1 MPERLNGPVLKT
13 GVPARVPEVR
23 ILLPPQNMFRFL
35 KKKKEPENLEE
46 VLRDFDQLK
55 EEFEKVLK
63 EFEDL
68 KEREKFNI
76 QKVGIVRFNPFEDV
90 GGNQSFSIALL
101 DGKDD
106 GVVITSLYL
115 KDGNRVFAKP
125 IRGGKSEFNLSK
137 EEIEAINLAKHGSSK
152 ATSSDNFGP
161 H

>member
-1 MPERLNGPVLKT
+1 
-13 GVPARVPEVR
+13 
-23 ILLPPQNMFRFL
+23 MFKFFR
-35 KKKKEPENLEE
+35 KKKEPESL
-46 VLRDFDQLK
+46 
-55 EEFEKVLK
+55 EKVLK
-63 EFEDL
+63 EFNQLRKEFDKVL
-68 KEREKFNI
+68 KELEILKEKERFNI

-152 ATSSDNFGP
+152 TTCSSNFRP

>member
-1 MPERLNGPVLKT
+1 
-13 GVPARVPEVR
+13 
-23 ILLPPQNMFRFL
+23 MFKFFR
-35 KKKKEPENLEE
+35 KKKEPESLEE
-46 VLRDFDQLK
+46 VLKEFNQLRKEFDKVLEELEILK
-55 EEFEKVLK
+55 E
-63 EFEDL
+63 
-68 KEREKFNI
+68 KERFNI
-76 QKVGIVRFNPFEDV
+76 QKVGIVRFNPFGDV

-125 IRGGKSEFNLSK
+125 IKGGKSEFNLSK

-152 ATSSDNFGP
+152 TTCSSNFGT

>member
-1 MPERLNGPVLKT
+1 
-13 GVPARVPEVR
+13 
-23 ILLPPQNMFRFL
+23 MFKFFR
-35 KKKKEPENLEE
+35 KKKESENLEE
-46 VLRDFDQLK
+46 VLKEFNQLK
-55 EEFEKVLK
+55 KEFEKVLK
-63 EFEDL
+63 EFENL
-68 KEREKFNI
+68 KEREKLKI

-125 IRGGKSEFNLSK
+125 IKGGKSEFNLSK
-137 EEIEAINLAKHGSSK
+137 EEIQAINLAKYGGSK
-152 ATSSDNFGP
+152 ATGSSNFGP

>member
-1 MPERLNGPVLKT
+1 
-13 GVPARVPEVR
+13 
-23 ILLPPQNMFRFL
+23 MFKFFI
-35 KKKKEPENLEE
+35 KKKEPESLDE
-46 VLRDFDQLK
+46 VLREFNQLK
-55 EEFEKVLK
+55 KEFEKVLK

-76 QKVGIVRFNPFEDV
+76 QKVGIVRFNPFEEV

-125 IRGGKSEFNLSK
+125 IKGGKSEFNLSK
-137 EEIEAINLAKHGSSK
+137 EEIEAINLAKHGKENSK
-152 ATSSDNFGP
+152 ATSSSNFGP

>member
-1 MPERLNGPVLKT
+1 
-13 GVPARVPEVR
+13 
-23 ILLPPQNMFRFL
+23 MFKFF

-46 VLRDFDQLK
+46 VLKEFNQLK
-55 EEFEKVLK
+55 KEFEKVLK
-63 EFEDL
+63 EFEEL

-76 QKVGIVRFNPFEDV
+76 QKVGIVRFNPFKDV

-115 KDGNRVFAKP
+115 KEGNRVFAKP
-125 IRGGKSEFNLSK
+125 VKEGKSQFNLSK
-137 EEIEAINLAKHGSSK
+137 EEISAINLAKHGKENSK
-152 ATSSDNFGP
+152 TTSGSNFGP

>member
-1 MPERLNGPVLKT
+1 
-13 GVPARVPEVR
+13 
-23 ILLPPQNMFRFL
+23 MFKFFR
-35 KKKKEPENLEE
+35 KKKEPESL
-46 VLRDFDQLK
+46 
-55 EEFEKVLK
+55 EKVLK
-63 EFEDL
+63 EFNQLRKEFDKVL
-68 KEREKFNI
+68 KELEILKEKERFNI

-101 DGKDD
+101 DGKGD

-152 ATSSDNFGP
+152 ATSSSNFGP

>member
-1 MPERLNGPVLKT
+1 
-13 GVPARVPEVR
+13 
-23 ILLPPQNMFRFL
+23 MFKFFR
-35 KKKKEPENLEE
+35 KKKELENLGEILEEFNQLKKEFEE
-46 VLRDFDQLK
+46 VLR
-55 EEFEKVLK
+55 EFEN
-63 EFEDL
+63 L

-115 KDGNRVFAKP
+115 KEGNRVFAKP
-125 IRGGKSEFNLSK
+125 IKEGKSEFNLSK
-137 EEIEAINLAKHGSSK
+137 EEISAINLAKHGNSK
-152 ATSSDNFGP
+152 ATGSGNFGS